1 MRTFFLSRASR
12 NLHDM
17 MFKGLTKTFM
27 LFFNR
32 NSSGRILNRFSEDIG
47 NIDTELPQTLFE
59 CFGVSF
65 EKFNTKDILKTI
77 EFFTVCSRLYR
88 CDGPRVSH

>member
-1 MRTFFLSRASR
+1 MFDGVIATKMRFFDI
-12 NLHDM
+12 NP
-17 MFKGLTKTFM
+17 
-27 LFFNR
+27 
-32 NSSGRILNRFSEDIG
+32 SGRILNRFSEDIG

-77 EFFTVCSRLYR
+77 EFFTVCSRPYR